1 MYLVTSTGK
10 DSLFVLQRRYE
21 HPYIYGIPTD
31 EGGSLG
37 YLDSSVG
44 MLYID

>member
-21 HPYIYGIPTD
+21 RPYIYSIPTD
-31 EGGSLG
+31 KGGSSG

-44 MLYID
+44 MLYVD